1 MKRGRREVCG
11 YTGTH
16 EHCICMDFQELES
29 GNQTEPS
36 GLSLAMPNFVAQAG
50 LN

>member
-1 MKRGRREVCG
+1 MCE
-11 YTGTH
+11 YMGTH
-16 EHCICMDFQELES
+16 EHYIYMDFQELES

-36 GLSLAMPNFVAQAG
+36 GLFPAMSNFVAQAG